1 MDSFWGNIFR
11 HKEPEETEHIRKIL
25 RKIPVFHNLKKS
37 ELAAVERILHHREYN
52 SGEAVFYQG
61 DPSAGMYII
70 TRGKVQV
77 IFEPTRQVIAELY
90 DGDFFGELALVD
102 DSPRS
107 ATVIAKLDSHLLGFF
122 QSDLLDLIE
131 RKPKLGLKIVMQLMA
146 VISERLRKS
155 NEQVQALQKKLYEL
169 KQKQRRSRTE
179 AN

>member
-11 HKEPEETEHIRKIL
+11 HRQPEEENIRKIL
-25 RKIPVFHNLKKS
+25 QKIPVFENLRRN
-37 ELAAVERILHHREYN
+37 ELAAVERILHHREYRA
-52 SGEAVFYQG
+52 GETVFYQG

-70 TRGKVQV
+70 VKGKVQV
-77 IFEPTRQVIAELY
+77 IYEPTQQVIAELY

-107 ATVIAKLDSHLLGFF
+107 ATVVCRLDCKMLGFF

-131 RKPKLGLKIVMQLMA
+131 RRPRLGLKIVMQLMA

-155 NEQVQALQKKLYEL
+155 NDQVQALQKKLYEL
-169 KQKQRRSRTE
+169 KQKQRHTRTG
-179 AN
+179 AK